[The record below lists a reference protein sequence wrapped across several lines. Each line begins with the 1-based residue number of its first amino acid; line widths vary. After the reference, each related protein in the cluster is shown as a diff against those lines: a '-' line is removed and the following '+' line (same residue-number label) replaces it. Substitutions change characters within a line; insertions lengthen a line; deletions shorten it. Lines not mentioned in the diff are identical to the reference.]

1 VREVAM
7 EPSIPV
13 PTDNIYKFIGL
24 FGLVVFISSMLAVVY
39 LTSKNNEVVF
49 KGIEELRNLQMKE
62 KLTLEE
68 SNRKYVL
75 EGILQNN
82 TTSTIIYLIILASFL
97 LFGFILSIFGIY
109 YWFKKVQ
116 PKQDELLN
124 LQIEKMRREI
134 QVLDKQLE
142 KKDTE

>member
-1 VREVAM
+1 
-7 EPSIPV
+7 
-13 PTDNIYKFIGL
+13 
-24 FGLVVFISSMLAVVY
+24 MLAVVY

-116 PKQDELLN
+116 PKRDELLN